1 LDPCSPGWGFGSIH
15 VDLLSFFWC
24 IAFEFAD
31 SIIIIIWYLME
42 MLKFTKHG
50 DYPSEGEKREN
61 SEGRQA

>member
-1 LDPCSPGWGFGSIH
+1 